1 MTNVAEERTEMD
13 LMPVVAVALIDSA
26 GRVLVAQRP
35 EGKEHAGL
43 WEFPGGKIEPGESP
57 ESALV
62 RELAEELGIAVD
74 PASLS
79 PLTFGSESRGRRHL
93 LLLLYRCTAWDGEPR
108 AIDAAAIRWV
118 APAELAA
125 LDMPP
130 ADRPFIS
137 ILAAER

>member
-79 PLTFGSESRGRRHL
+79 PLTFGSEPRGRRHL
-93 LLLLYRCTAWDGEPR
+93 LLLLYRCSAWVGEPR

-118 APAELAA
+118 DPADLMA

-137 ILAAER
+137 TLAAER